1 MKQYVGNKI
10 VKSDCAQAI
19 DVTALD
25 ATCSELAC
33 LEPYPRNLRAVE
45 HAKELVFENQAF
57 KWACVVNV

>member
-25 ATCSELAC
+25 ATFSELAF
-33 LEPYPRNLRAVE
+33 LEPYPSAWELEAARCGAPDWFYAKQDRNNTL
-45 HAKELVFENQAF
+45 
-57 KWACVVNV
+57 